1 MSIGTAAGGNTVAR
15 SLNRSAVNRG
25 MLSVLIQVQ
34 PELGGAEAAPAE
46 GQEGGTMRA
55 GLRSVNV
62 LLSAS
67 KKTDPMPVDDIRSE
81 FDLIIVHATSLA
93 LQPDAA
99 ALAAHADL
107 VILVV
112 GAGSVDSAAMSRATA
127 VLSRFGAVPTGLVIN
142 RVPAG
147 SVAPLPEREALGVG

>member
-1 MSIGTAAGGNTVAR
+1 
-15 SLNRSAVNRG
+15 

-34 PELGGAEAAPAE
+34 PEVGGVEATSAE
-46 GQEGGTMRA
+46 GQEDSTTRA
-55 GLRSVNV
+55 DLRSVNV

-67 KKTDPMPVDDIRSE
+67 KKADPLPVDDIRSE

-99 ALAAHADL
+99 ALADHADL

-127 VLSRFGAVPTGLVIN
+127 MLSRFGPVPTGLVIN

-147 SVAPLPEREALGVG
+147 SAKPHPEREALGMVS